1 MIEVISI
8 VKTQF
13 YIITCVNIRHTF
25 RCWLVSRTSESSLNK
40 AHGAGIEER
49 LSKMA
54 VVNLLTSLST
64 TLTLLLL
71 TLSSVTYG
79 QVSSTIEFTEHC
91 NLTLSSSTNVIY
103 LSSPSSNVTAG
114 IACQNF
120 ELASEVKQETINL
133 KVITNNSNIE
143 GVVVAS
149 SPGDSHHQSSIA
161 AVLLLVIQQVDVR
174 FNIST
179 NTPLVAESIAV
190 TVTASGEKNKGNLS
204 IKLQL
209 FDDRGEGISC
219 EHHNLA
225 RFPL

>member
-1 MIEVISI
+1 
-8 VKTQF
+8 
-13 YIITCVNIRHTF
+13 
-25 RCWLVSRTSESSLNK
+25 
-40 AHGAGIEER
+40 
-49 LSKMA
+49 MA

-71 TLSSVTYG
+71 TPSSVTYG
-79 QVSSTIEFTEHC
+79 QVSSTTEFTEHC

-103 LSSPSSNVTAG
+103 LSSPSSNVTMG
-114 IACQNF
+114 IICQ
-120 ELASEVKQETINL
+120 KQVLDGGIDSLRNEFNGEMITIT
-133 KVITNNSNIE
+133 VITNNSNIQ
-143 GVVVAS
+143 GVNKS
-149 SPGDSHHQSSIA
+149 STDAWLFAGTG
-161 AVLLLVIQQVDVR
+161 QVDVR

-190 TVTASGEKNKGNLS
+190 TVTASGKKNKRNSS

-209 FDDRGEGISC
+209 LDDRGEGISC